1 LVTYFTPQST
11 RQIDYGIPGLQRMI
25 DSGRVVV
32 ATDYQGLGTPGIH
45 HYSVNRSNGRDAL
58 YIAHAA
64 RELEVGSGTR
74 LLSIGWSQG
83 GGSAAALAELGD
95 EDFGDF
101 ELLGSALLSPGVTG
115 VALAQPIGVGEA
127 LTDAKTAPD
136 AHLVMTLAGHAA
148 CFPELA
154 MSDLLTPL
162 GIEVI
167 ETAGDI
173 QPIHHIN
180 DTIGRTFAM
189 KGAIM
194 KVDQSAIDKLKV
206 AVGQGTAGVRKPRGA
221 ILVCIDGFGGGIA
234 VPVPWQH
241 AYIDAVT
248 KLGADITTAEY
259 PDDDHFSLPFA
270 TVSREQ
276 DWFDSL
282 ASD

>member
-1 LVTYFTPQST
+1 
-11 RQIDYGIPGLQRMI
+11 MI

-270 TVSREQ
+270 TVSRVQ

-282 ASD
+282 AID